1 LSAKTEMLRELLEDL
16 SRASQG
22 NIEASTII
30 SRSQGLPIYSWF
42 PEDPPD
48 NVPTEDVIAGRS
60 MQIQMETRKVF
71 KELERGSLVRMLIE
85 GNNGYTIICGAGD
98 EAILAVLTNKRVN
111 LGYLFFMMSRIA
123 KGIEAALA

>member
-1 LSAKTEMLRELLEDL
+1 MSAKTEMLRELLEDL

-22 NIEASTII
+22 NIEASIII

-42 PEDPPD
+42 PEDSSD
-48 NVPTEDVIAGRS
+48 DVPTEDVIAGRS

-71 KELERGSLVRMLIE
+71 NELERGSMVRMLIE
-85 GNNGYTIICGAGD
+85 GNNGYAIICGAGD
-98 EAILAVLTNKRVN
+98 EAILSVLTNKRVN

-123 KGIEAALA
+123 KGIESAIA